1 MSVTS
6 ACTSVA
12 KLDSAVAAAP
22 IVAAVGSSVAAV
34 TAVLTASYAVS
45 TASMPEANSDFASVL
60 DLVEVALEGREPG
73 LQLGEGPGGGDVDV
87 LQVVEGALEVVDGA
101 ADGRIVGATPGDEHT
116 EQDGRRRKS
125 SERAGR

>member
-12 KLDSAVAAAP
+12 KPDSAEAAAP

-60 DLVEVALEGREPG
+60 TWSKSPLRVVSPSAARRG
-73 LQLGEGPGGGDVDV
+73 L
-87 LQVVEGALEVVDGA
+87 
-101 ADGRIVGATPGDEHT
+101 
-116 EQDGRRRKS
+116 RRR
-125 SERAGR
+125 